1 MVQIKYCKPREINF
15 IQTKITVFK
24 ILLIPK
30 EKMKT
35 IQTHLYSRRSMAHLI
50 LGAALLS
57 PFASNA
63 QNAVAYPQKPIKILV
78 GFSPGGVP
86 DIIGRVLAPRFSE
99 IWKQSV
105 IVENRLGAGSNI
117 AAQAVANSPADG
129 YTLLSVS
136 SAHAIS
142 PAIYQKLAYD
152 ASKDFSGITLTAT
165 GPALVIVS
173 PELNVNTM
181 REFIA
186 LAKSKPGQ
194 FNYSSAG
201 VGSGSQF
208 AAELLKSQAGI
219 QLAHIPF
226 KGIPEALTDTM
237 AGRTHIFIAPYAS
250 AINLVREGK
259 AKAIAVTSTNR
270 MPDLPNMPTV
280 AETGVPGYKWIFW
293 YGLMAPANTPKD
305 VVLKIQSE
313 VINALKQPSVTQR
326 FSSLG
331 IEPITSSPEAFDQ
344 LIKDE
349 IQLFKKLATEAGI
362 KAD

>member
-1 MVQIKYCKPREINF
+1 
-15 IQTKITVFK
+15 
-24 ILLIPK
+24 
-30 EKMKT
+30 
-35 IQTHLYSRRSMAHLI
+35 MA
-50 LGAALLS
+50 
-57 PFASNA
+57 ASLTQWPVAQA
-63 QNAVAYPQKPIKILV
+63 QNSAATYPQKPVKIRV

-86 DIIGRVLAPRFSE
+86 DIVARVLAPRFTE
-99 IWKQSV
+99 TWKQPA
-105 IVENRLGAGSNI
+105 IVENRLGAGSNV
-117 AAQAVANSPADG
+117 AAQAVATSAPDG
-129 YTLLSVS
+129 YTLLSIS

-142 PAIYQKLAYD
+142 PAIYNKLAYD

-173 PELNVNTM
+173 PELNVNNM
-181 REFIA
+181 KEFIA

-194 FNYSSAG
+194 LNYSSAG

-219 QLAHIPF
+219 DLAHIPF

-237 AGRTHIFIAPYAS
+237 AGRTHLFISPYAS

-259 AKAIAVTSTNR
+259 AKAIAVTSTSR
-270 MPDLPNMPTV
+270 VADLPNMPTV
-280 AETGVPGYKWIFW
+280 AESGVPGYKWIFW
-293 YGLMAPANTPKD
+293 YGLLAPANTPRDIVQKVQAE
-305 VVLKIQSE
+305 VVA
-313 VINALKQPSVTQR
+313 ALKQPQVTQR

-331 IEPITSSPEAFDQ
+331 IEAVTSTPESFDQ

-349 IQLFKKLATEAGI
+349 VQLFKKLATASGI

>member
-1 MVQIKYCKPREINF
+1 MPRAIRF
-15 IQTKITVFK
+15 LKSSLLSTPAV
-24 ILLIPK
+24 LLIA
-30 EKMKT
+30 
-35 IQTHLYSRRSMAHLI
+35 SMLHWPSSVAQSI
-50 LGAALLS
+50 AAS
-57 PFASNA
+57 
-63 QNAVAYPQKPIKILV
+63 YPQKPIKILV

-86 DIIGRVLAPRFSE
+86 DIVARVLAPKFTDT
-99 IWKQSV
+99 WKQAV
-105 IVENRLGAGSNI
+105 VVENKLGAGSNV
-117 AAQAVANSPADG
+117 AAQAAATSAPDG
-129 YTLLSVS
+129 YTLLSIS

-142 PAIYQKLAYD
+142 PAIYNKLPYD

-181 REFIA
+181 KEFIA

-194 FNYSSAG
+194 LNYSSAG

-219 QLAHIPF
+219 DLAHIPF

-237 AGRTHIFIAPYAS
+237 AGRTHLFISPYAS

-259 AKAIAVTSTNR
+259 AKAIAVTSTAR
-270 MPDLPNMPTV
+270 VADLPNLPTV
-280 AETGVPGYKWIFW
+280 AESGVPGYKWIFW
-293 YGLMAPANTPKD
+293 YGLVAPANTPRDIVQKVQAE
-305 VVLKIQSE
+305 VVA
-313 VINALKQPSVTQR
+313 ALKQTQVTQR
-326 FSSLG
+326 FSTLG
-331 IEPITSSPEAFDQ
+331 IDAVTSTPEAFDQ

-349 IQLFKKLATEAGI
+349 VILFKKLATASGI

>member
-1 MVQIKYCKPREINF
+1 MPRAIHFIKSF
-15 IQTKITVFK
+15 FFSTSAV
-24 ILLIPK
+24 LLIA
-30 EKMKT
+30 
-35 IQTHLYSRRSMAHLI
+35 SMMHWPASV
-50 LGAALLS
+50 AQ
-57 PFASNA
+57 SNA
-63 QNAVAYPQKPIKILV
+63 ASYPQKPIKILV

-86 DIIGRVLAPRFSE
+86 DIVARVLAPKFTDT
-99 IWKQSV
+99 WKQAV
-105 IVENRLGAGSNI
+105 VVENKLGAGSNV
-117 AAQAVANSPADG
+117 AAQAAATSAPDG
-129 YTLLSVS
+129 YTLLSIS

-142 PAIYQKLAYD
+142 PAIYNKLPYD

-181 REFIA
+181 KEFIA

-194 FNYSSAG
+194 LNYSSAG

-219 QLAHIPF
+219 DLAHIPF

-237 AGRTHIFIAPYAS
+237 AGRTHLFISPYAS

-259 AKAIAVTSTNR
+259 AKAIAVTSTSR
-270 MPDLPNMPTV
+270 VADLPNLPTV
-280 AETGVPGYKWIFW
+280 AESGVPGYKWIFW
-293 YGLMAPANTPKD
+293 YGLVAPANTPRD
-305 VVLKIQSE
+305 VVQKVQTE
-313 VINALKQPSVTQR
+313 VVAALKQPQVVQR
-326 FSSLG
+326 FSTLG
-331 IEPITSSPEAFDQ
+331 IEAVTSTPESFDQ

-349 IQLFKKLATEAGI
+349 VLLFKKLAIASNI

>member
-1 MVQIKYCKPREINF
+1 MSQTSSLINKLMDGAKA
-15 IQTKITVFK
+15 T
-24 ILLIPK
+24 LLC
-30 EKMKT
+30 
-35 IQTHLYSRRSMAHLI
+35 
-50 LGAALLS
+50 ALLVQLVS
-57 PFASNA
+57 AHA
-63 QNAVAYPQKPIKILV
+63 QNTTNPYPQKPIKILV

-86 DIIGRVLAPRFSE
+86 DIVARVLAPKFTDT
-99 IWKQSV
+99 WKQAV
-105 IVENRLGAGSNI
+105 VVENKLGAGSNV
-117 AAQAVANSPADG
+117 AAQAAATSAPDG
-129 YTLLSVS
+129 YTLLSIS

-142 PAIYQKLAYD
+142 PAIYNKLPYD

-181 REFIA
+181 KEFIA

-194 FNYSSAG
+194 LNYSSAG

-219 QLAHIPF
+219 DLAHIPF

-237 AGRTHIFIAPYAS
+237 AGRTHLFISPYAS

-259 AKAIAVTSTNR
+259 AKAIAVTSTAR
-270 MPDLPNMPTV
+270 VADLPNLPTV
-280 AETGVPGYKWIFW
+280 AESGVPGYKWIFW
-293 YGLMAPANTPKD
+293 YGLVAPANTPRD
-305 VVLKIQSE
+305 VVQKVQAE
-313 VINALKQPSVTQR
+313 VVAALKQPQVVQR
-326 FSSLG
+326 FSTLG
-331 IEPITSSPEAFDQ
+331 IEAVTSTPESFDQ

-349 IQLFKKLATEAGI
+349 VLLFKKLATASNI

>member
-1 MVQIKYCKPREINF
+1 MPAAF
-15 IQTKITVFK
+15 
-24 ILLIPK
+24 
-30 EKMKT
+30 
-35 IQTHLYSRRSMAHLI
+35 MA
-50 LGAALLS
+50 
-57 PFASNA
+57 ASLTQWPVAQA
-63 QNAVAYPQKPIKILV
+63 QNSAANYPQKPVKIMV

-86 DIIGRVLAPRFSE
+86 DIVARVLAPRFTE
-99 IWKQSV
+99 TWKQPA
-105 IVENRLGAGSNI
+105 IVENRLGAGSNV
-117 AAQAVANSPADG
+117 AAQAVATSAPDG
-129 YTLLSVS
+129 YTLLSIS

-142 PAIYQKLAYD
+142 PAIYNKLAYD

-173 PELNVNTM
+173 PELNVNNM
-181 REFIA
+181 KEFIA

-194 FNYSSAG
+194 LNYSSAG

-219 QLAHIPF
+219 DLAHIPF

-237 AGRTHIFIAPYAS
+237 AGRTHLFISPYAS

-259 AKAIAVTSTNR
+259 AKAIAVTSTSR
-270 MPDLPNMPTV
+270 VADLPNMPTV
-280 AETGVPGYKWIFW
+280 AESGVPGYKWIFW
-293 YGLMAPANTPKD
+293 YGLLAPANTPRDIVQKVQAE
-305 VVLKIQSE
+305 VVA
-313 VINALKQPSVTQR
+313 ALKQPQVTQR

-331 IEPITSSPEAFDQ
+331 IEAVTSTPESFDQ

-349 IQLFKKLATEAGI
+349 VQLFKKLATASGI

>member
-1 MVQIKYCKPREINF
+1 MPRATRF
-15 IQTKITVFK
+15 LKS
-24 ILLIPK
+24 ILLSTPAVLLIA
-30 EKMKT
+30 
-35 IQTHLYSRRSMAHLI
+35 SMMHWPASV
-50 LGAALLS
+50 AQ
-57 PFASNA
+57 SNA
-63 QNAVAYPQKPIKILV
+63 ASYPQKPIKILV

-86 DIIGRVLAPRFSE
+86 DIVARVLAPKFTDT
-99 IWKQSV
+99 WKQAV
-105 IVENRLGAGSNI
+105 IVENKLGAGSNV
-117 AAQAVANSPADG
+117 AAQAAATSAPDG
-129 YTLLSVS
+129 YTLLSIS

-142 PAIYQKLAYD
+142 PAIYNKLPYD

-181 REFIA
+181 KEFIA

-194 FNYSSAG
+194 LNYSSAG

-219 QLAHIPF
+219 DLAHIPF

-237 AGRTHIFIAPYAS
+237 AGRTHLFISPYAS

-259 AKAIAVTSTNR
+259 AKAIAVTSTSR
-270 MPDLPNMPTV
+270 VADLPNLPTV
-280 AETGVPGYKWIFW
+280 AESGVPGYKWIFW
-293 YGLMAPANTPKD
+293 YGLVAPANTPRD
-305 VVLKIQSE
+305 VVQKVQTE
-313 VINALKQPSVTQR
+313 VVAALKQPQVVQR
-326 FSSLG
+326 FSTLG
-331 IEPITSSPEAFDQ
+331 IEAVTSTPESFDQ

-349 IQLFKKLATEAGI
+349 VLLFKKLATASNI

>member
-1 MVQIKYCKPREINF
+1 
-15 IQTKITVFK
+15 
-24 ILLIPK
+24 
-30 EKMKT
+30 
-35 IQTHLYSRRSMAHLI
+35 MA
-50 LGAALLS
+50 
-57 PFASNA
+57 ASLTQWPVAQA
-63 QNAVAYPQKPIKILV
+63 QNSAATYPQKPVKIMV

-86 DIIGRVLAPRFSE
+86 DIVARVLAPRFTE
-99 IWKQSV
+99 TWKQPA
-105 IVENRLGAGSNI
+105 IVENRLGAGSNV
-117 AAQAVANSPADG
+117 AAQAVATSAPDG
-129 YTLLSVS
+129 YTLLSIS

-142 PAIYQKLAYD
+142 PAIYNKLAYD

-173 PELNVNTM
+173 PELNVNNM
-181 REFIA
+181 KEFIA

-194 FNYSSAG
+194 LNYSSAG

-219 QLAHIPF
+219 DLAHIPF

-237 AGRTHIFIAPYAS
+237 AGRTHLFISPYAS

-259 AKAIAVTSTNR
+259 AKAIAVTSTSR
-270 MPDLPNMPTV
+270 VADLPNMPTV
-280 AETGVPGYKWIFW
+280 AESGVPGYKWIFW
-293 YGLMAPANTPKD
+293 YGLLAPANTPRDIVQKVQAE
-305 VVLKIQSE
+305 VVA
-313 VINALKQPSVTQR
+313 ALKQPQVTQR

-331 IEPITSSPEAFDQ
+331 IEAVTSTPESFDQ

-349 IQLFKKLATEAGI
+349 VQLFKKLATASGI

>member
-1 MVQIKYCKPREINF
+1 MAFTPRF
-15 IQTKITVFK
+15 LKSLSLCMPATF
-24 ILLIPK
+24 
-30 EKMKT
+30 
-35 IQTHLYSRRSMAHLI
+35 MA
-50 LGAALLS
+50 
-57 PFASNA
+57 ASLMQWPVAQA
-63 QNAVAYPQKPIKILV
+63 QNNASTYPQKPVKIMV

-86 DIIGRVLAPRFSE
+86 DIVARVLAPRFTE
-99 IWKQSV
+99 TWKQPA
-105 IVENRLGAGSNI
+105 IVENRLGAGSNV
-117 AAQAVANSPADG
+117 AAQAVATSAPDG
-129 YTLLSVS
+129 YTLLSIS

-142 PAIYQKLAYD
+142 PAIYNKLAYD

-173 PELNVNTM
+173 PELNVSNM
-181 REFIA
+181 KEFIA

-194 FNYSSAG
+194 LNYSSAG

-219 QLAHIPF
+219 DLAHIPF

-237 AGRTHIFIAPYAS
+237 AGRTHLFISPYAS

-259 AKAIAVTSTNR
+259 AKAIAVTSTSR
-270 MPDLPNMPTV
+270 VADLPNMPTV
-280 AETGVPGYKWIFW
+280 AESGVPGYKWIFW
-293 YGLMAPANTPKD
+293 YGLLAPANTPRDIVQKVQAE
-305 VVLKIQSE
+305 VVA
-313 VINALKQPSVTQR
+313 ALKQPQVTQR

-331 IEPITSSPEAFDQ
+331 IEAITSTPESFDQ

-349 IQLFKKLATEAGI
+349 VQLFKKLATASGI

>member
-1 MVQIKYCKPREINF
+1 MSFTPRF
-15 IQTKITVFK
+15 LKSLSLWMPAAF
-24 ILLIPK
+24 
-30 EKMKT
+30 
-35 IQTHLYSRRSMAHLI
+35 MA
-50 LGAALLS
+50 
-57 PFASNA
+57 ASLTQWPVAQA
-63 QNAVAYPQKPIKILV
+63 QNSAATYPQKPVKIMV

-86 DIIGRVLAPRFSE
+86 DIVARVLAPRFTE
-99 IWKQSV
+99 TWKQPA
-105 IVENRLGAGSNI
+105 IVENKLGAGSNV
-117 AAQAVANSPADG
+117 AAQAVATSAPDG
-129 YTLLSVS
+129 YTLLSIS

-142 PAIYQKLAYD
+142 PAIYNKLAYD

-173 PELNVNTM
+173 PELNVNNM
-181 REFIA
+181 KEFIA

-194 FNYSSAG
+194 LNYSSAG

-219 QLAHIPF
+219 DLAHIPF

-237 AGRTHIFIAPYAS
+237 AGRTHLFISPYAS

-259 AKAIAVTSTNR
+259 AKAIAVTSTAR
-270 MPDLPNMPTV
+270 VADLPNLPTV
-280 AETGVPGYKWIFW
+280 AESGVPGYKWIFW
-293 YGLMAPANTPKD
+293 YGLVAPANTPRDIVQKVQAE
-305 VVLKIQSE
+305 VVA
-313 VINALKQPSVTQR
+313 ALKQPQVTQR

-331 IEPITSSPEAFDQ
+331 IEAVTSTPESFDQ

-349 IQLFKKLATEAGI
+349 VLLFKKLAAASGI

>member
-1 MVQIKYCKPREINF
+1 
-15 IQTKITVFK
+15 
-24 ILLIPK
+24 
-30 EKMKT
+30 
-35 IQTHLYSRRSMAHLI
+35 MA
-50 LGAALLS
+50 
-57 PFASNA
+57 ASLTQWPVAQA
-63 QNAVAYPQKPIKILV
+63 QNSAANYPQKPVKIMV

-86 DIIGRVLAPRFSE
+86 DIVARVLAPRFTE
-99 IWKQSV
+99 TWKQPA
-105 IVENRLGAGSNI
+105 IVENRLGAGSNV
-117 AAQAVANSPADG
+117 AAQAVATSAPDG
-129 YTLLSVS
+129 YTLLSIS

-142 PAIYQKLAYD
+142 PAIYNKLAYD

-173 PELNVNTM
+173 PELNVSNM
-181 REFIA
+181 KEFIA

-194 FNYSSAG
+194 LNYSSAG

-219 QLAHIPF
+219 DLAHIPF

-237 AGRTHIFIAPYAS
+237 AGRTHLFISPYAS

-259 AKAIAVTSTNR
+259 AKAIAVTSTSR
-270 MPDLPNMPTV
+270 VADLPNMPTV
-280 AETGVPGYKWIFW
+280 AESGVPGYKWIFW
-293 YGLMAPANTPKD
+293 YGLLAPANTPRDIVQKVQAE
-305 VVLKIQSE
+305 VVA
-313 VINALKQPSVTQR
+313 ALKQPQVTQR

-331 IEPITSSPEAFDQ
+331 IEAVTSTPESFDQ

-349 IQLFKKLATEAGI
+349 VQLFKKLATASGI

>member
-1 MVQIKYCKPREINF
+1 MS
-15 IQTKITVFK
+15 QTSNALNKLMDGAK
-24 ILLIPK
+24 
-30 EKMKT
+30 
-35 IQTHLYSRRSMAHLI
+35 
-50 LGAALLS
+50 AALLS
-57 PFASNA
+57 ALLLQLVSAHA
-63 QNAVAYPQKPIKILV
+63 QNTTSPYPQKPIKILV

-86 DIIGRVLAPRFSE
+86 DIVARVLAPKFTDT
-99 IWKQSV
+99 WKQAV
-105 IVENRLGAGSNI
+105 IVENKLGAGSNV
-117 AAQAVANSPADG
+117 AAQAAATSAPDG
-129 YTLLSVS
+129 YTLLSIS

-142 PAIYQKLAYD
+142 PAIYNKLPYD

-181 REFIA
+181 KEFIA

-194 FNYSSAG
+194 LNYSSAG

-219 QLAHIPF
+219 DLAHIPF

-237 AGRTHIFIAPYAS
+237 AGRTHLFISPYAS

-259 AKAIAVTSTNR
+259 AKAIAVTSTSR
-270 MPDLPNMPTV
+270 VADLPNLPTV
-280 AETGVPGYKWIFW
+280 AESGVPGYKWVFW
-293 YGLMAPANTPKD
+293 YGLVAAANTPRDIVQKVQAE
-305 VVLKIQSE
+305 VVA
-313 VINALKQPSVTQR
+313 ALKQPQVVQR
-326 FSSLG
+326 FGTLG
-331 IEPITSSPEAFDQ
+331 IDAVTSTPESFDQ

-349 IQLFKKLATEAGI
+349 VQLFKKLATASNI

>member
-1 MVQIKYCKPREINF
+1 MS
-15 IQTKITVFK
+15 QTSNALNKLMDGAK
-24 ILLIPK
+24 
-30 EKMKT
+30 
-35 IQTHLYSRRSMAHLI
+35 
-50 LGAALLS
+50 AALLS
-57 PFASNA
+57 ALLLQLVGAHA
-63 QNAVAYPQKPIKILV
+63 QNTTSPYPQKPIKILV

-86 DIIGRVLAPRFSE
+86 DIVARVLAPKFTDT
-99 IWKQSV
+99 WKQAV
-105 IVENRLGAGSNI
+105 VVENKLGAGSNV
-117 AAQAVANSPADG
+117 AAQAAATSAPDG
-129 YTLLSVS
+129 YTLLSIS

-142 PAIYQKLAYD
+142 PAIYNKLPYD

-181 REFIA
+181 KEFIA

-194 FNYSSAG
+194 LNYSSAG

-219 QLAHIPF
+219 DLAHIPF

-237 AGRTHIFIAPYAS
+237 AGRTHLFISPYAS

-259 AKAIAVTSTNR
+259 AKAIAVTSTSR
-270 MPDLPNMPTV
+270 VADLPNLPTV
-280 AETGVPGYKWIFW
+280 AESGVPGYKWIFW
-293 YGLMAPANTPKD
+293 YGLVAPANTPRDIVQKVQAE
-305 VVLKIQSE
+305 VVA
-313 VINALKQPSVTQR
+313 ALKQPQVVQR
-326 FSSLG
+326 FGTLG
-331 IEPITSSPEAFDQ
+331 IDAVTSTPESFDQ

-349 IQLFKKLATEAGI
+349 VQLFKKLATASNI

>member
-1 MVQIKYCKPREINF
+1 MSITPRF
-15 IQTKITVFK
+15 LKSLSLWMPAAF
-24 ILLIPK
+24 
-30 EKMKT
+30 
-35 IQTHLYSRRSMAHLI
+35 MA
-50 LGAALLS
+50 
-57 PFASNA
+57 ASLTQWPVAQA
-63 QNAVAYPQKPIKILV
+63 QNSAATYPQKPVKIMV

-86 DIIGRVLAPRFSE
+86 DIVARVLAPRFTE
-99 IWKQSV
+99 TWKQPA
-105 IVENRLGAGSNI
+105 IVENRLGAGSNV
-117 AAQAVANSPADG
+117 AAQAVATSAPDG
-129 YTLLSVS
+129 YTLLSIS

-142 PAIYQKLAYD
+142 PAIYNKLAYD

-173 PELNVNTM
+173 PELNVNNM
-181 REFIA
+181 KEFIA

-194 FNYSSAG
+194 LNYSSAG

-219 QLAHIPF
+219 DLAHIPF

-237 AGRTHIFIAPYAS
+237 AGRTHLFISPYAS

-259 AKAIAVTSTNR
+259 AKAIAVTSTSR
-270 MPDLPNMPTV
+270 VADLPNMPTV
-280 AETGVPGYKWIFW
+280 AESGVPGYKWIFW
-293 YGLMAPANTPKD
+293 YGLLAPANTPRDIVQKVQAE
-305 VVLKIQSE
+305 VVA
-313 VINALKQPSVTQR
+313 ALKQPQVTQR

-331 IEPITSSPEAFDQ
+331 IEAVTSTPESFDQ

-349 IQLFKKLATEAGI
+349 VQLFKKLATASGI